1 MRKRTNRIAVRLS
14 DAELKRLNEM
24 AAKTVLSREQFI
36 RTMLTGYTI
45 REAPPA
51 PLTETIRLLRSAA
64 GNMNSLA
71 DHSRFRE
78 VSDRELLLQ
87 TVEEIRTCVS
97 AITERCMPVY
107 KEGKENEKR
116 ND

>member
-14 DAELKRLNEM
+14 DAELKRLNDM
-24 AAKTVLSREQFI
+24 ATKTVLSREQFI
-36 RTMLTGYTI
+36 RTMLVGYTI

-51 PLTETIRLLRSAA
+51 PLIETIRLLRSAA

-78 VSDRELLLQ
+78 VSDRDLLLQ
-87 TVEEIRTCVS
+87 TVGEICTCVN
-97 AITERCMPVY
+97 AISERCMPVY
-107 KEGKENEKR
+107 KEGKRNEKR